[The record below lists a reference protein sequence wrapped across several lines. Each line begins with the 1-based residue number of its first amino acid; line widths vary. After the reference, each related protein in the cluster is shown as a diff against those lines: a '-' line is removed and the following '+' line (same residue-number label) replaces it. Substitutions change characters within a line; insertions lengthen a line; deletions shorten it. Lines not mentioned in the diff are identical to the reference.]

1 MDILKLRDGKKLL
14 AELDKLN
21 KTKLDYELSGFNVV
35 VSGRYLQLTE
45 EEKEAVS
52 KIFMDKLDAQIAEIE
67 QKIAE
72 L

>member
-1 MDILKLRDGKKLL
+1 MDILKLREGNKLL

-21 KTKLDYELSGFNVV
+21 KTKLDYELSGFSVV
-35 VSGRYLQLTE
+35 VSGRYLKLTE